1 MARLDEAPTKLRP
14 TARAAKADAPRPLR
28 ADAQRNRDRLI
39 EVATT
44 AFTESGVDVAL
55 EDIARQAEVGIGTL
69 YRHFPTRDAL
79 IATVYR
85 SALDRLC
92 DGVDARLQSDP
103 PDEVLAD
110 WMQRMIDHVATKKGL
125 AVALK
130 SASGSSDTSAL
141 FAYAHQRLRE
151 TVAAMLAAGAAAGV
165 TRNDIEPTDLL
176 RAISGI
182 CMVSD
187 QPGWREQAGRLA
199 GLLMD
204 GLRYSAKPSGKP
216 AAKPAAKP
224 AGKPAAK
231 SAAEPAT

>member
-1 MARLDEAPTKLRP
+1 VETRVEK
-14 TARAAKADAPRPLR
+14 PLR
-28 ADAQRNRDRLI
+28 ADARRNRDAL
-39 EVATT
+39 VTT
-44 AFTESGVDVAL
+44 ATQAFATRGVETSL
-55 EDIARQAEVGIGTL
+55 EDIAAEAGVGIGTL

-92 DGVDARLQSDP
+92 DGVNARLRTDP

-130 SASGSSDTSAL
+130 SASGSGDNSEL

-151 TVAAMLAAGAAAGV
+151 TVAAMLEAGAAAGV
-165 TRNDIEPTDLL
+165 TRNDIDPADLL
-176 RAISGI
+176 RVISGI

-199 GLLMD
+199 ALVMD
-204 GLRYSAKPSGKP
+204 GLRYT
-216 AAKPAAKP
+216 AKPAAE
-224 AGKPAAK
+224 PAART
-231 SAAEPAT
+231 ATVPYSSTERPIHQTR